1 MALTRSSIGFLN
13 KQQVVKF
20 LGSVIVSI
28 MVGGLGPFLIEA
40 TIDPYYQL
48 SRDDFTQT
56 FDGGLAMA
64 LCSLGFGLIESP
76 KRVGEHTLA
85 DLLPMAGGLLVLSIC
100 PLFVL
105 GLLSLISVDLVNW
118 LDEIAGGFML
128 GTVSVGFVIGI
139 FLAKK
144 V

>member
-1 MALTRSSIGFLN
+1 MIGG
-13 KQQVVKF
+13 V
-20 LGSVIVSI
+20 
-28 MVGGLGPFLIEA
+28 GPFLIEA

-48 SRDDFTQT
+48 SRDNFTQT

-64 LCSLGFGLIESP
+64 LCIFGFGLIESP
-76 KRVGEHTLA
+76 KPVGEHTLA

-118 LDEIAGGFML
+118 LDEFAGGFML